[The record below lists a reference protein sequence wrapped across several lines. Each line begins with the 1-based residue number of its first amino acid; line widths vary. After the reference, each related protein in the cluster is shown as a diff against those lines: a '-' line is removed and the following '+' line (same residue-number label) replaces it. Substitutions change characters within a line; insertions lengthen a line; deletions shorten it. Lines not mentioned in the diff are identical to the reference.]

1 MATVLDYSQN
11 RIAQGVISLA
21 HKINDAIKKE
31 HGEKYAFDLTPRYNG
46 QTFKTRNLK
55 GEEIQVRINA
65 VIPNE
70 EIFAI
75 SQEIVRAAD
84 EPFAAREVFEEDTS
98 FHVGAREVGFDVLS
112 DSGEGG
118 LVAVSELDPIL
129 PRADVRIDRNFQPV
143 VKIGAVVSIT
153 RDDIQAMELR
163 ADRGLAPLVDLMTE
177 KLTAARKNIE
187 RTHDRLIWKGAEI
200 KGQAGRIKGVDDYL
214 STNANEY
221 DGDAPTKGKVENIT
235 GGTWDTKTSDQII
248 ADLAKGFAYISR
260 NNTYKAN
267 TLVLPPE
274 ILIGRLSFK
283 RTSDVDSTPLIEWI
297 QRAARL
303 ALGREL
309 KIVASNAMSTG
320 TVSGKKRPV
329 NLFAYPAFL
338 LLDSNKRYQAIATVE
353 PLTMLAP
360 VTNEHGTITQ
370 VMQLKTAGIQI
381 KHPSTMYA
389 GVGI

>member
-1 MATVLDYSQN
+1 MIRDYSKN
-11 RIAQGVISLA
+11 KIAQGVINLA
-21 HKINDAIKKE
+21 HAINERVKAE
-31 HGEKYAFDLTPRYNG
+31 HGERYAFNLQPRHNG
-46 QTFKTRNLK
+46 SSFKTKNLK
-55 GEEIQVRINA
+55 GETIEVRINA
-65 VIPNE
+65 VIPTE

-75 SQEIVRAAD
+75 SQELVRAAD
-84 EPFAAREVFEEDTS
+84 EPFAAREIFEEDTS
-98 FHVGAREVGFDVLS
+98 FHPGAREIGFDVLS

-118 LVAVSELDPIL
+118 LVAIGELDPTL

-143 VKIGAVVSIT
+143 AKIGSVVSIT
-153 RDDIQAMELR
+153 RDDIQALELR
-163 ADRGLAPLVDLMTE
+163 TDRGLSPLVDLMTE

-200 KGQAGRIKGVDDYL
+200 KGQPGRIKGIDDFM
-214 STNANEY
+214 STNPADY
-221 DGDAPTKGKVENIT
+221 DGDAPSKGKVESVT
-235 GGTWDTKTSDQII
+235 GGDWGTKTSDQII

-274 ILIGRLSFK
+274 IMIGRLSFR

-320 TVSGKKRPV
+320 TITGKKRPV
-329 NLFAYPAFL
+329 NLFSAPAFM
-338 LLDSNKRYQAIATVE
+338 LLDSSKSYQAIATVE

-370 VMQLKTAGIQI
+370 VMQTKTAGIQV

-389 GVGI
+389 GTGI

>member
-1 MATVLDYSQN
+1 MVRDYSQN
-11 RIAQGVISLA
+11 KIAQGVINLA
-21 HKINDAIKKE
+21 HRINEQVKKE
-31 HGEKYAFDLTPRYNG
+31 HGEKFAFDLRPRHNG
-46 QTFKTRNLK
+46 QTFKTKNLK
-55 GEEIQVRINA
+55 GETIEVRINA
-65 VIPNE
+65 VIPTE

-75 SQEIVRAAD
+75 SQELVRAAD

-98 FHVGAREVGFDVLS
+98 FHPGAREVGFDVLS

-118 LVAVSELDPIL
+118 LVAVSELDPTL

-143 VKIGAVVSIT
+143 AKIGAVVSVT
-153 RDDIQAMELR
+153 RDDIQALELR
-163 ADRGLAPLVDLMTE
+163 TDRGLSPLVDLMTE
-177 KLTAARKNIE
+177 KLTAARRNIE

-200 KGQAGRIKGVDDYL
+200 KGQPGRIKGIDDFM
-214 STNANEY
+214 STLPADY
-221 DGDAPTKGKVENIT
+221 DGDAPSKGKIENVT

-274 ILIGRLSFK
+274 ILISRLSFK
-283 RTSDVDSTPLIEWI
+283 RTSDVDSTPLVEWI

-320 TVSGKKRPV
+320 TIAGKKRPV
-329 NLFAYPAFL
+329 NLFANPAFM
-338 LLDSNKRYQAIATVE
+338 LLDSSKSHQAIATVE

-370 VMQLKTAGIQI
+370 VMQLKTAGIQV